1 MDIPQ
6 SLLSKEF
13 ISPFKTGEDVDAFL
27 SELHTRVYEQ
37 LLEAEMDHHPGY
49 EKNSVEGN
57 NTGNSRNGKYS
68 KKIQS
73 RHGESIIHVPR
84 DRAGEFDPIV
94 VPKYQ
99 SRGSSIER

>member
-13 ISPFKTGEDVDAFL
+13 LSQFKTGEDVDAFL

-57 NTGNSRNGKYS
+57 N
-68 KKIQS
+68 
-73 RHGESIIHVPR
+73 
-84 DRAGEFDPIV
+84 
-94 VPKYQ
+94 
-99 SRGSSIER
+99 